1 MTQEQHAQIKTN
13 IIMDIEKAKEEI
25 IQLEEK
31 TKPIAPDCSLG
42 RLTRLEAMGE
52 QQVYEHALQETRIRL
67 NRLEYALRKVDT
79 PDYGVCEECEDD
91 IAIGR
96 LMIMPESTRC
106 IQCAD

>member
-1 MTQEQHAQIKTN
+1 MTQEQRAQIKTN

-52 QQVYEHALQETRIRL
+52 QQVNEHALQETRIRL
-67 NRLEYALRKVDT
+67 NRLVKHFIFHGGTLICT
-79 PDYGVCEECEDD
+79 LNTSG
-91 IAIGR
+91 
-96 LMIMPESTRC
+96 
-106 IQCAD
+106 